1 MLCESMYLVSY
12 IYLGIGIWTNLDFK
26 PLRAQF
32 WPIRT
37 TPIWLVQ
44 EIHLAFQSQVCEM
57 THFFVEEKRKLISI
71 YLSQIRQSW
80 RLVFW
85 MMEVGLRACVWFS
98 HLIYWKK
105 WWKRIHRKGN
115 QKCKNNQ
122 FCYSLHCGLWT
133 TVVGHIFKPLNNDWN
148 ESNTVLS
155 YW

>member
-1 MLCESMYLVSY
+1 MWEYVSSVLYISRNRYL
-12 IYLGIGIWTNLDFK
+12 N
-26 PLRAQF
+26 QF
-32 WPIRT
+32 GFQT
-37 TPIWLVQ
+37 TPGSILTNQDNSYMAGSGDPPCFSITGLWN
-44 EIHLAFQSQVCEM
+44 A
-57 THFFVEEKRKLISI
+57 HFFVEEKRKLISI

>member
-32 WPIRT
+32 WPIRK
-37 TPIWLVQ
+37 TPMAGSGDPPCFSITGLWN
-44 EIHLAFQSQVCEM
+44 A
-57 THFFVEEKRKLISI
+57 HFFTEEKRKLISI

-85 MMEVGLRACVWFS
+85 MMEVGLCACVWFS
-98 HLIYWKK
+98 HHIYWKK